1 MAAELFASYNLCG
14 FFRIKIRVLKQA
26 AVENVDQKTFGG
38 QLHALTHRFL
48 AVFLTADLIRLDNRT
63 GLAVSAELVN
73 AVCDRQQTPFCLG
86 HILHAVAAASKSL
99 NRLLRILGDAPSRL
113 RNNAFKFIF
122 SAQQILDQVL
132 AVGVSDVLAVFLVHA
147 VGYGVVRHNR
157 GCAVGRSVQVEGCL
171 GKRF

>member
-14 FFRIKIRVLKQA
+14 FFRIKIRILKQA

-73 AVCDRQQTPFCLG
+73 PVCDRQQTPFCLG

-99 NRLLRILGDAPSRL
+99 NRLLRILGDAPVGAD
-113 RNNAFKFIF
+113 NAFEFIF

-157 GCAVGRSVQVEGCL
+157 GCAVGRSVQAERCL
-171 GKRF
+171 GKWF

>member
-1 MAAELFASYNLCG
+1 M
-14 FFRIKIRVLKQA
+14 
-26 AVENVDQKTFGG
+26 ENVDQKTFGG

-48 AVFLTADLIRLDNRT
+48 AVFLTADLICLDNRT

-99 NRLLRILGDAPSRL
+99 GDAPVGAD
-113 RNNAFKFIF
+113 NAFEFIF

-157 GCAVGRSVQVEGCL
+157 GCAVGRSVQVKGCL